1 MNGVNDLM
9 AKSAMR
15 WIRPVILATLGAAAI
30 TLAAPANADPD
41 TDFAN
46 QLHTYGIYGPKDYNA
61 WIGKIQC
68 KRLRTGLDANAG
80 AAAAFLKK
88 NLAKDTTEQQAYEF
102 LNAGIDTYCPDQRP
116 VIDSLAG
123 ISTPPPPGAPL
134 PAEQG

>member
-1 MNGVNDLM
+1 MK
-9 AKSAMR
+9 A
-15 WIRPVILATLGAAAI
+15 VILATIAVAAGTA
-30 TLAAPANADPD
+30 LAAPAHADPD

-46 QLHTYGIYGPKDYNA
+46 QLHTYGIYGPKDFNA

-80 AAAAFLKK
+80 EAAVFLKI
-88 NLAKDTTEQQAYEF
+88 NLAKTTTEQQAYQF
-102 LNAGIDTYCPDQRP
+102 LNAAINTYCPDQRP

-123 ISTPPPPGAPL
+123 IPAPAPAPAGEPL